1 MKTVAIENATYKID
15 DFQRVTVQGGE
26 SADFTPGLERP
37 LPEVFHAILTEQGI
51 DPQDIRSAIEGKDI
65 LVRGAGA
72 FSLPMAW
79 AFREMGASVTVVS
92 DFQRP
97 TALENALGIIEYQNA
112 ATADYYYQTLQFI
125 ELLKEAGAP
134 YTATP
139 MTYYKTAPDME
150 FVEAMRRAPGADP
163 VVTEVDKGDGMTSA
177 TTFNAQFF
185 SGVQLREFLID
196 KLVASGVKVIN
207 QQVDS
212 LEPDHEYDATF
223 TALGMGH
230 RDLGEQKISATL
242 GQILAVRDPDDIIKK
257 SEGMPRVD
265 GSVNLVKI
273 YLDPADASSGIVLIG
288 ATKEVDQNVAVPTEE
303 AYRWLSDGAC
313 KVNPNMQLLLERDE
327 LHVRFRACGRPV
339 NAEEGLVI
347 TVDTFDRLNPEN
359 PLLGEQTGVD
369 ARVSGGAGWGN
380 SINWGVMLQV
390 LKQTAD
396 KFQGN

>member
-1 MKTVAIENATYKID
+1 MKTAGIESATYDID
-15 DFQRVTVQGGE
+15 DFQHVTVRGGE
-26 SADFTPGLERP
+26 SADFSPGLERP
-37 LPEVFHAILTEQGI
+37 LPEVFHAILNEQGI
-51 DPQDIRSAIEGKDI
+51 DPQDIRATIEGKDI

-79 AFREMGASVTVVS
+79 AFREMGANVTIVS

-97 TALENALGIIEYQNA
+97 TAMENALGIIEYQNA
-112 ATADYYYQTLQFI
+112 ATEKYYYQTLQFI

-134 YTATP
+134 YTTTP
-139 MTYYKTAPDME
+139 MTYYKDAPDME
-150 FVEAMRRAPGADP
+150 FVEAMQRAPGGEP
-163 VVTEVDKGDGMTSA
+163 VVTKVDRGEGMTVA

-196 KLVASGVKVIN
+196 KLVASGVTVIN
-207 QQVDS
+207 KRVDS

-257 SEGMPRVD
+257 SEGMPRTD

-273 YLDPADASSGIVLIG
+273 YLEPDDPSSGIVLIG
-288 ATKEVDQNVAVPTEE
+288 ATKEVDQNITVPTEQ
-303 AYRWLSDGAC
+303 AYQWLVDGAI
-313 KVNPNMQLLLERDE
+313 KVNPDMQLLLERDE

-339 NAEEGLVI
+339 NSEEGLVI
-347 TVDTFDRLNPEN
+347 TVDKFDRLNPEN

-396 KFQGN
+396 TLKDN